1 MASITNELFAAY
13 GAMLD
18 GRPVTDFAALD
29 LTVFNEQV
37 ATELRK
43 LKSPDAAAVWAV
55 SSLIWHNMYGWK
67 KAKGQSDA
75 VNAAGINPM
84 YVNVKDFLKMPQ
96 AFGHLEHVVDALE
109 SKTLA
114 GKVDPR
120 LLEQFKVLIELGQTR
135 VSQTR
140 EGNIERIEAHN
151 ALVLSQKPGLIP
163 DHKKGKDEMSLLNNR
178 IGIPVGLAEADVAR
192 LEALPALIEQA
203 KALGIDPALHL
214 QPSLL
219 YAEVEGCTSSFCC
232 FDYVMDGKKP
242 STVDK
247 CNVFCA
253 KDGEIYVLVI
263 MRKNAQGIWCWA
275 LPGGFVDHKDFT
287 DALALLN
294 TKGWA
299 ITKENLDAA
308 TTALAAKRELDEE
321 VEQKCPTLLDPR
333 VVANPEKFFQLD
345 NTTFELVSELSITKV
360 RPFWEARLM
369 FMYKEM
375 TVGANI
381 SIYNEVSSIAL

>member
-37 ATELRK
+37 AAELRK
-43 LKSPDAAAVWAV
+43 LKRPDEAAVWAV

-84 YVNVKDFLKMPQ
+84 YVNIKDFLTMPQ
-96 AFGHLEHVVDALE
+96 AFGHLEHVVDALKSE
-109 SKTLA
+109 ALA

-120 LLEQFKVLIELGQTR
+120 LLVQFKVLIYLGQAR
-135 VSQTR
+135 VSQIR
-140 EGNIERIEAHN
+140 EGNINRIEAHN

-163 DHKKGKDEMSLLNNR
+163 DHKKGKDEMSLLYNR
-178 IGIPVGLAEADVAR
+178 IGIPVGLGEADVNR
-192 LEALPALIEQA
+192 LEVLPTLIKQA
-203 KALGIDPALHL
+203 KDLGIDPALHL

-219 YAEVEGCTSSFCC
+219 YAEVEGCTSPFCC
-232 FDYVMDGKKP
+232 FDYVMDNKKP

-247 CNVFCA
+247 CNVFCT

-275 LPGGFVDHKDFT
+275 LPGGFVDHDDYLK
-287 DALALLN
+287 ALALLN

-321 VEQKCPTLLDPR
+321 VEQKCSTLLDSR

-375 TVGANI
+375 TVGVNI
-381 SIYNEVSSIAL
+381 SIYNEV